1 MPHDWKQ
8 QKNLIMIDCT
18 CSKGEKGA
26 VYSPVMFKPPL
37 RSSGRRFILQGSV
50 FVSQRCRPGVLS
62 CGTHSSQQPAAILQV
77 PTSGHLSTRTY
88 TRARRERERERE
100 RVWGGWEGVH
110 THSSTFSKILHFQLT
125 CYVSIRAATQMH
137 NLIMYKIQNVDSC

>member
-88 TRARRERERERE
+88 TRARRERERESTCIALLRHYTALFTSPCCPCTD
-100 RVWGGWEGVH
+100 R
-110 THSSTFSKILHFQLT
+110 HS
-125 CYVSIRAATQMH
+125 VVVRATPH
-137 NLIMYKIQNVDSC
+137 CVDSAPT